1 MFHFFA
7 IVIIFN
13 FFRFHRENNV
23 APDLLLYYKLFQ
35 HVAEDKNKG
44 FYGLGQSASHAL
56 RPFVKQCTHGSS
68 LWNTHEV
75 PGGKH
80 YRLWHQTTWKH
91 GRVRNLYYLTKH
103 CFVRFWGG
111 YKNGL
116 VYFFCYRRFFTVLFS
131 KRHAVH

>member
-1 MFHFFA
+1 MGDFKHFNVSKNRFTLLKHSFVSLFA

-23 APDLLLYYKLFQ
+23 APDLLLYYKLLQ

-56 RPFVKQCTHGSS
+56 RPFVKQCAHGSS

-80 YRLWHQTTWKH
+80 HRL
-91 GRVRNLYYLTKH
+91 
-103 CFVRFWGG
+103 
-111 YKNGL
+111 
-116 VYFFCYRRFFTVLFS
+116 
-131 KRHAVH
+131 